1 MKKTISRIIDIVLGV
16 LLAFMVFVQVSM
28 LVSQSKPENYGVPS
42 VFGTSFLYVA
52 TDSMEGDNPDS
63 LNQGTG
69 VIIKKDDPK
78 NVKVGDVI
86 TFYYPKLNAPD
97 THRVV
102 EIGNDKDGLVFYT
115 RGDNLHAWSCPSE
128 GCPSTPWESVPQTYY
143 IGTVVS
149 HSDAFG
155 SFLTYV
161 SPQAAGAAGKSA
173 WLVPVLIIVPLFAMV
188 AISVTESIL
197 KYKKEKMVYEEELYK
212 AMDEAGIDRNDEK
225 AMLLFEEKYNL
236 KRELRDEMERA
247 KEIEKKKLRKE
258 MKKEEKRAGRN
269 KNEQKN

>member
-1 MKKTISRIIDIVLGV
+1 MRKIVSRTIDVVLGV
-16 LLAFMVFVQVSM
+16 LLAFMIFVQISM
-28 LVSQSKPENYGVPS
+28 LVSQSRPENHGVPS
-42 VFGTSFLYVA
+42 VFGISFLYVV

-102 EIGNDKDGLVFYT
+102 EVGTDKDGLVFYT

-128 GCPSTPWESVPQTYY
+128 GCPSTPWESVPQAFY

-173 WLVPVLIIVPLFAMV
+173 WLVPVLIIVPLFAIV
-188 AISVTESIL
+188 AISVGESIL
-197 KYKKEKMVYEEELYK
+197 KYKKEKKIYEKELSKAMEEE
-212 AMDEAGIDRNDEK
+212 GIDRNDEK
-225 AMLLFEEKYNL
+225 ATLLFEEKYNL
-236 KRELRDEMERA
+236 KKELREEMERA
-247 KEIEKKKLRKE
+247 KEIEKKKLRKK
-258 MKKEEKRAGRN
+258 MKKEEKKARR
-269 KNEQKN
+269 EQK

>member
-1 MKKTISRIIDIVLGV
+1 MKKLISRIVDVVLGV

-52 TDSMEGDNPDS
+52 TDSMEGDNADS

-102 EIGNDKDGLVFYT
+102 EIGSDKDGLVFYT
-115 RGDNLHAWSCPSE
+115 RGDNLHAWSCPAE
-128 GCPSTPWESVPQTYY
+128 GCPSTPWESVPQAYY

-155 SFLTYV
+155 TFLTYV

-173 WLVPVLIIVPLFAMV
+173 WLVPVLIIIPLFAMV
-188 AISVTESIL
+188 GISVAESIL
-197 KYKKEKMVYEEELYK
+197 KYKKE
-212 AMDEAGIDRNDEK
+212 
-225 AMLLFEEKYNL
+225 
-236 KRELRDEMERA
+236 
-247 KEIEKKKLRKE
+247 
-258 MKKEEKRAGRN
+258 
-269 KNEQKN
+269 

>member
-1 MKKTISRIIDIVLGV
+1 MKKLISRIVDVVLGV

-28 LVSQSKPENYGVPS
+28 LVSQSNPKNYGVPS

-52 TDSMEGDNPDS
+52 TDSMEGDNADS

-102 EIGNDKDGLVFYT
+102 EIGSDKDGLVFYT
-115 RGDNLHAWSCPSE
+115 RGDNLHAWSCPAE
-128 GCPSTPWESVPQTYY
+128 GCPSTPWESVPQAYY

-155 SFLTYV
+155 TFLTYV

-173 WLVPVLIIVPLFAMV
+173 WLVPVLIIIPLFAMV
-188 AISVTESIL
+188 GISVAESIL
-197 KYKKEKMVYEEELYK
+197 KYKKEKKAYEEELFK

-236 KRELRDEMERA
+236 KRELRNEIERT

-258 MKKEEKRAGRN
+258 LEKEEKKARR
-269 KNEQKN
+269 KQK